1 MFRFFGRRRRR
12 REAGETLVELVLAV
26 TIMSI
31 AVVSVVGALA
41 TGVRVSDLHRKH
53 ATAGAAVRAL
63 AEALHASVAGPSG
76 YLDDIC
82 GGDPVGAYQSRLTSI
97 YTPPTNYQAS
107 VTQVRFWH
115 SNGSTGSFE
124 SGCPDV
130 GVQLLTLQVA
140 SVDGRVT
147 ETLDVVLRKPC
158 RTEDPLCA

>member
-1 MFRFFGRRRRR
+1 MYRFLGRRRRR
-12 REAGETLVELVLAV
+12 REAGETLVELVLTV

-31 AVVSVVGALA
+31 AVVSVAGALA
-41 TGVRVSDLHRKH
+41 TGVRMSDLHRKY

-63 AEALHASVAGPSG
+63 AEALYASVTGSGG

-82 GGDPVGAYQSRLTSI
+82 DGDPVGAYQSELASI
-97 YTPPTNYQAS
+97 YTPPANFQAS

-115 SNGSTGSFE
+115 PDGATGSFE

-130 GVQLLTLQVA
+130 GVQLLTVQVA
-140 SVDGRVT
+140 SVDGRVA